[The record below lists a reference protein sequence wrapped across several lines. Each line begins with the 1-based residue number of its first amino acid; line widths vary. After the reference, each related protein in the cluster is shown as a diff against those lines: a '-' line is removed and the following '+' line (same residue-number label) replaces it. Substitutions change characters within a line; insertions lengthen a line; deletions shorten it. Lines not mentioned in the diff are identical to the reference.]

1 MAAEAKKSFVVYYDL
16 EEQTEDLSNAEL
28 GELFRAMMGYAIRQQ
43 DPAKFDSSAVKAAYR
58 FVRVSLREDR
68 AKYERRCRTNRENGA
83 KGGRPKANER
93 LPFEGE
99 PVF

>member
-1 MAAEAKKSFVVYYDL
+1 MTETKKSFVVYFDL
-16 EEQTEDLSNAEL
+16 EDQTEDLTNEEL

-43 DPAKFDSSAVKAAYR
+43 DPDKFDSQAVRAAYR

-68 AKYERRCRTNRENGA
+68 AKYERRCRRNRENGA
-83 KGGRPKANER
+83 KGGRPKANEH

-99 PVF
+99 TVF